1 MRTLAL
7 QTFRLRLLSVVLVSA
22 AALSTGG
29 CGTPRFAFASAAV
42 FNSSTYLLHLPGVA
56 GEQYLDREMLRGLRQ
71 GGFDGAMEIFDWTAG
86 DPGLGALTARKRNG
100 RQAQEIADKIEARFR
115 EHPGGRIII
124 VSHSGGTGLAV
135 WALEKLPADVHVDT
149 VLLLSSAL
157 SPTYDLSAAL
167 RQVRGKV
174 YAFTSSSDA
183 LVLGLGTSLFGTIDG
198 KKVEAA
204 GRRGFRRPAGAN
216 EAEYEKLV
224 PVPYQRRWV
233 RDGNIGDHIGSIS
246 KRFAKNVLARL
257 LLEGEIPREAAS
269 AAGVQA
275 EAGGGP
281 SESGGVEGPA
291 PAPPEVPSQKLSLQA
306 ETDAADSRK
315 P

>member
-1 MRTLAL
+1 
-7 QTFRLRLLSVVLVSA
+7 
-22 AALSTGG
+22 
-29 CGTPRFAFASAAV
+29 
-42 FNSSTYLLHLPGVA
+42 
-56 GEQYLDREMLRGLRQ
+56 
-71 GGFDGAMEIFDWTAG
+71 
-86 DPGLGALTARKRNG
+86 
-100 RQAQEIADKIEARFR
+100 
-115 EHPGGRIII
+115 
-124 VSHSGGTGLAV
+124 
-135 WALEKLPADVHVDT
+135 
-149 VLLLSSAL
+149 
-157 SPTYDLSAAL
+157 
-167 RQVRGKV
+167 
-174 YAFTSSSDA
+174 
-183 LVLGLGTSLFGTIDG
+183 
-198 KKVEAA
+198 
-204 GRRGFRRPAGAN
+204 
-216 EAEYEKLV
+216 V

-291 PAPPEVPSQKLSLQA
+291 PAPPEVPSQKPSLQA